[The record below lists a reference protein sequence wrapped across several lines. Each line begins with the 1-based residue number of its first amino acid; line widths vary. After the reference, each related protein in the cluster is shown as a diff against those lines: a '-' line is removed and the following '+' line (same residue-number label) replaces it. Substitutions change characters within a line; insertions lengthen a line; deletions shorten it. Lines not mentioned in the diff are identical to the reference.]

1 MMFSEKYP
9 LRLTPGTL
17 LALIAFVLISASAG
31 QAKAGNTSKF
41 TRNLELSGGPRAVT
55 PIGLYGQTPTL
66 AGVKKRKSPIAGGS
80 YLSGRK
86 FTSEYNRKPPTY
98 NRKPPTQS
106 SGGYRGVR
114 PSVGISIDVGRLIQ
128 QMQKPPPPPKK
139 VYSKPK
145 RKKKTST
152 ARRRP
157 PRKQVRP
164 PALKII
170 PQFIPNEI
178 LVFVTSDQAGTLGAE
193 LAATFN
199 LNVVETVPVALLEGS
214 IIRFR
219 YPDNRPLRDVIA
231 SLSSDPRVSQAQ
243 PNNYYHPVAKKK
255 RKTRSKKPNPQYG
268 LAKLSVGPA
277 HKISQGRDVIVAVI
291 DTGIDARHPVLSKSI
306 AMSFDAVGD
315 GKKTVDRHGTAI
327 AGLIAGQGKVKGVA
341 PLSKLLAVRAFTMHR
356 EYNKP
361 MTSGLILLRSF
372 DWSFANKARIFNM
385 SFSGPYDPLVK
396 KALES
401 AYEKGVILVAA
412 AGNGGAKAAPAY
424 PAAYENVIAI
434 TALDNKDKLY
444 VHANR
449 GEYVTVAAPGVDML
463 VPSIKKGYRYSSGT
477 SLAAAQI
484 SGLIALLLEKNPD
497 ATSEAI
503 VDAIKNSARDLGPK
517 GYDTQFGAGL
527 ADAHASLLS
536 LNSSQ

>member
-9 LRLTPGTL
+9 IRLTPGIL
-17 LALIAFVLISASAG
+17 LALFSIVLISASAG
-31 QAKAGNTSKF
+31 QAKAGNTNKF

-66 AGVKKRKSPIAGGS
+66 VGVKKRKSPIAGGS

-86 FTSEYNRKPPTY
+86 FASKYNRKPPTG
-98 NRKPPTQS
+98 S
-106 SGGYRGVR
+106 SGGNRGGYGGGG
-114 PSVGISIDVGRLIQ
+114 SSIGITIDVGRLLQ
-128 QMQKPPPPPKK
+128 QMQKQPPPPPKK

-145 RKKKTST
+145 RKKKIST

-193 LAATFN
+193 LATTFN

-231 SLSSDPRVSQAQ
+231 ALTSDPRVSQAQ

-255 RKTRSKKPNPQYG
+255 RKRRSKKPNPQYG
-268 LAKLSVGPA
+268 LAKMSVGPA
-277 HKISQGRDVIVAVI
+277 HKISQGRDVRVAVI

-341 PLSKLLAVRAFTMHR
+341 PLSRLLAVRAFTMHR

-361 MTSGLILLRSF
+361 VTSGLILLRSF
-372 DWSFANKARIFNM
+372 DWSFANKARVFNM

-434 TALDNKDKLY
+434 TALDKKDKLY

-463 VPSIKKGYRYSSGT
+463 VPSVKKGYRYSSGT

-536 LNSSQ
+536 LISSQ

>member
-9 LRLTPGTL
+9 VRLTPGIL
-17 LALIAFVLISASAG
+17 LALFSFVLISASAG
-31 QAKAGNTSKF
+31 QAKAGNTNKF
-41 TRNLELSGGPRAVT
+41 TRNLALSGGQRAVT
-55 PIGLYGQTPTL
+55 PFGLYGQTPTL
-66 AGVKKRKSPIAGGS
+66 AGVKKRKSPIVGGS

-86 FTSEYNRKPPTY
+86 FTSEYNRKPPTG
-98 NRKPPTQS
+98 S
-106 SGGYRGVR
+106 SGGNRGGGHR
-114 PSVGISIDVGRLIQ
+114 GGGSSIGITIDVGRLLQ
-128 QMQKPPPPPKK
+128 QMQKQPPPPPRK

-164 PALKII
+164 PVLKMI

-231 SLSSDPRVSQAQ
+231 SLTSDPRVSQAQ

-255 RKTRSKKPNPQYG
+255 RKRRSKKPNPQYG
-268 LAKLSVGPA
+268 LAKMSVGPA
-277 HKISQGRDVIVAVI
+277 HKISQGRDVRVAVI

-341 PLSKLLAVRAFTMHR
+341 PLSRLLAVRAFTMHR

-372 DWSFANKARIFNM
+372 DWSFANKARVFNM

-463 VPSIKKGYRYSSGT
+463 VPSVKKGYRYSSGT

-536 LNSSQ
+536 LISSQ